1 MSILDSSPNNNRFF
15 SAEIAEALSDINAAV
30 IIQQLH
36 YWMGKERVGKT
47 IDGVKWVYNSFNDW
61 VLEQFKW
68 LSVWQFRKSMNLLRN
83 LDIVLVKR
91 HKSKQWNQTNYYS
104 LNYERLFEFLKWQRA
119 RSTENSE
126 MCDTTAQ
133 GEESL
138 TLDLRNNDLSFK
150 ETETTFSDLAA
161 KRTVLE
167 RGSPR
172 KELSVQV
179 AAAPPKKALKTE
191 EIVTKAIKQN
201 EQLTADN
208 GQENINSVDVQ
219 SNIDRGKKVAQVD
232 YIVNKKWDSL
242 IPDAR

>member
-1 MSILDSSPNNNRFF
+1 
-15 SAEIAEALSDINAAV
+15 
-30 IIQQLH
+30 
-36 YWMGKERVGKT
+36 
-47 IDGVKWVYNSFNDW
+47 
-61 VLEQFKW
+61 
-68 LSVWQFRKSMNLLRN
+68 
-83 LDIVLVKR
+83 
-91 HKSKQWNQTNYYS
+91 
-104 LNYERLFEFLKWQRA
+104 
-119 RSTENSE
+119 
-126 MCDTTAQ
+126 MCNPTAQ
-133 GEESL
+133 GEESAP
-138 TLDLRNNDLSFK
+138 LDLRNNDLSFK
-150 ETETTFSDLAA
+150 ETEITSSDLAA

-179 AAAPPKKALKTE
+179 AAAPRKKALKTE

-208 GQENINSVDVQ
+208 GQENINSVDVP